1 MALDDLTSTTDRI
14 ILKSG
19 TASITTDTKLDI
31 DSIKNIVEN
40 IYNLKESGF
49 YVAHVTSGAIAE
61 GRRELNEFEEGDIV
75 DKQAYAA
82 VGQPSLMECY
92 REQFGR
98 YRMNAAQLLVSK
110 SDFKNKNRF
119 NALHNVFFKLLY
131 KGIVPILN
139 ENDTVSTK
147 EIRFTDND
155 ELEALTAINLLRECI
170 MFNLIRHDGLLKK
183 GKVVKIATSY
193 IKKAYDNLEN
203 ETREGRGGLQGKLD
217 AIKIANDAG
226 IICIVGNVM
235 GDFYEMLKGNA
246 IHTRF
251 LPKGK
256 ERF

>member
-1 MALDDLTSTTDRI
+1 MALDDLTRTSTADKI

-19 TASITTDTKLDI
+19 TASVTTDTTLDA

-40 IYNLKESGF
+40 IYNLKKSGF
-49 YVAHVTSGAIAE
+49 DVVHVTSGAIAV
-61 GRRELNEFEEGDIV
+61 GRRRLNEFEEGDIV

-82 VGQPSLMECY
+82 VGQPLLMDY
-92 REQFGR
+92 YIEQFGI

-110 SDFKNKNRF
+110 SDFKDKTRF
-119 NALHNVFFKLLY
+119 NALNNVFFKLLY

-139 ENDTVSTK
+139 ENDTVATK

-170 MFNLIRHDGLLKK
+170 MFNLIRHDGLLKN
-183 GKVVKIATSY
+183 GKIVKIATSY
-193 IKKAYDNLEN
+193 IKKDYDDLEN
-203 ETREGRGGLQGKLD
+203 ETREGRGGLQRKLD
-217 AIKIANDAG
+217 EIKKANNAG
-226 IICIVGNVM
+226 IICILGNVM

-251 LPKGK
+251 LP
-256 ERF
+256 RA